1 MNLSSFSLSAMS
13 LISKVIAQN
22 VWMYTCTEVDYRN
35 LARLS
40 RAILLE
46 FTGLNC
52 STNAVLRSS
61 HWLIGIRVLQMWFYH
76 HNAALPSRYTMVYLV
91 LVAESFI
98 WHSSK
103 YRSAFPIQ
111 VSIDSPFFPWNGI
124 GRGGFTTY
132 VVTGAWTCGACY
144 CCCMFCILS
153 AVSWVLS
160 STI

>member
-13 LISKVIAQN
+13 LTSKVIARN
-22 VWMYTCTEVDYRN
+22 VWMYTCTEVNCHN

-40 RAILLE
+40 QTILLE

-52 STNAVLRSS
+52 STNMVLRSS
-61 HWLIGIRVLQMWFYH
+61 HWLIGIRVSRMWFCY
-76 HNAALPSRYTMVYLV
+76 HNATLPSRYTTAYLV

-103 YRSAFPIQ
+103 YRSTFPIQ
-111 VSIDSPFFPWNGI
+111 VSINSPFFPWNGV
-124 GRGGFTTY
+124 GHRGFTTY
-132 VVTGAWTCGACY
+132 VVTGTWACRACY
-144 CCCMFCILS
+144 CCCVFCVLS

-160 STI
+160 SSI